1 MGFLISFLFHIGA
14 TAGVI
19 WALENYLFVDYFS
32 ITGNDWTSYVLV
44 AVIFGIFNVVVKPI
58 LKILMLPAQ
67 FFTLGLAGFAVNGI
81 LLWTVV
87 ETVKF
92 LDFNNTQI
100 EVDGI
105 LMYLVIGI
113 ILGIAHSVIH
123 WVR

>member
-19 WALENYLFVDYFS
+19 WGIENYLFVGQFS
-32 ITGNDWTSYVLV
+32 ITGDDWTSYLLV
-44 AVIFGIFNVVVKPI
+44 ALIFGTFNIVLKPL

-67 FFTLGLAGFAVNGI
+67 FLTLGLAGFAVNGI

-92 LDFNNTQI
+92 LDFNNTQVQVENI
-100 EVDGI
+100 F
-105 LMYLVIGI
+105 MYLVIGF
-113 ILGIAHSVIH
+113 ILSIAHSIIH